1 MNIVALAEYSESSSE
16 NEQSAYQET
25 SGVTYVFNHPSEG
38 YINYIPADVSAQVM
52 STQNDDQNSSR

>member
-25 SGVTYVFNHPSEG
+25 SGVTYVFNHPREG
-38 YINYIPADVSAQVM
+38 YINYIPADLSAQVM

>member
-25 SGVTYVFNHPSEG
+25 SGVTYVFNHPSKG
-38 YINYIPADVSAQVM
+38 YINYIPADLSAQVM